1 MCSRWTYKV
10 GSWRKCGVHRATDS
24 EGNRG
29 RDSNL
34 CLKENIRER
43 IVVRTVDF
51 TVLQIMKEN
60 VEVVHVDV
68 GTVSRWWSRGLRVVF
83 SFLGERESQG
93 VCARRLAQQKI
104 SRVTS

>member
-1 MCSRWTYKV
+1 MCSIDRTYKV
-10 GSWRKCGVHRATDS
+10 ASWRKCGVHRATDS

-43 IVVRTVDF
+43 IVVQTVDF
-51 TVLQIMKEN
+51 SVLQIMKEN

-68 GTVSRWWSRGLRVVF
+68 DTVARWWSRGSLLF
-83 SFLGERESQG
+83 SGFLVSAKAKA
-93 VCARRLAQQKI
+93 CAHVDSRSRI
-104 SRVTS
+104 SLV